1 MRHAL
6 IDDATLESAKRME
19 GIIPGNNTLEVA
31 GDILA
36 LENLI
41 QAILFCDEILYL
53 DPNGNKKSKTKQSFR
68 FVPPGEHGR

>member
-1 MRHAL
+1 MRYAL

-41 QAILFCDEILYL
+41 QAILFALR
-53 DPNGNKKSKTKQSFR
+53 SFIWSR
-68 FVPPGEHGR
+68 KRL